1 MGLLQACISKA
12 DARDLLSDG
21 ASIPEAPRLIVD
33 VLGTLERLHFHL
45 QARGE
50 FEKVGRKPFGG
61 GGSHSRHR
69 LDEFR
74 PLFLD
79 RSLASVARLRFFDA
93 TRIN

>member
-61 GGSHSRHR
+61 EDRTLAIALMSSGRYSSIGRSPALPVSA
-69 LDEFR
+69 FSTR
-74 PLFLD
+74 PE
-79 RSLASVARLRFFDA
+79 
-93 TRIN
+93 